1 LAVKVV
7 VGKKGYIIIPKSIR
21 ELVGIK
27 EGDVLTLTVE
37 NGRIVLE
44 PERKASLPEVAK
56 RLREHE
62 ERVRGGDI
70 RGLGAALEVNAS
82 TLPRTALR
90 RDLP

>member
-1 LAVKVV
+1 MAVKVV
-7 VGKKGYIIIPKSIR
+7 VGKKGCIIIPKSIR

-44 PERKASLPEVAK
+44 PERRVSLSEVAK

-62 ERVRGGDI
+62 ERVRKYAKEARLGDLV
-70 RGLGAALEVNAS
+70 GVSLEEEFK
-82 TLPRTALR
+82 
-90 RDLP
+90 

>member
-44 PERKASLPEVAK
+44 PERRASLPEVAK

-62 ERVRGGDI
+62 ESVRKYAKEARLGDLV
-70 RGLGAALEVNAS
+70 GMSLEEEFK
-82 TLPRTALR
+82 
-90 RDLP
+90 

>member
-7 VGKKGYIIIPKSIR
+7 VGKKGCIIIPKSIR

-37 NGRIVLE
+37 NGRVVLD
-44 PERKASLPEVAK
+44 PERKVSLSEVAK

-62 ERVRGGDI
+62 ERVRKYAKEARLGDLV
-70 RGLGAALEVNAS
+70 GVSLEEEFK
-82 TLPRTALR
+82 
-90 RDLP
+90 

>member
-7 VGKKGYIIIPKSIR
+7 VGKKGCIIIPKSIR

-62 ERVRGGDI
+62 ERVRKYAKEARLGDLV
-70 RGLGAALEVNAS
+70 GVSLEEEFK
-82 TLPRTALR
+82 
-90 RDLP
+90 

>member
-1 LAVKVV
+1 LAVKVK
-7 VGKKGYIIIPKSIR
+7 VGRKGCIIIPKSIR

-44 PERKASLPEVAK
+44 PERNASLPEVAK

-62 ERVRGGDI
+62 ESVRKYAKEARLGDLV
-70 RGLGAALEVNAS
+70 GVSLEEEFE
-82 TLPRTALR
+82 
-90 RDLP
+90 

>member
-7 VGKKGYIIIPKSIR
+7 VGKKGCIIIPKSIR

-37 NGRIVLE
+37 DGRIVLE
-44 PERKASLPEVAK
+44 HERKVSLPEVAK

-62 ERVRGGDI
+62 ESVRKYAKEARLGDLV
-70 RGLGAALEVNAS
+70 GMSLEEEFK
-82 TLPRTALR
+82 
-90 RDLP
+90 

>member
-7 VGKKGYIIIPKSIR
+7 VGRKGYIIIPKSIR

-37 NGRIVLE
+37 NGRVVLD
-44 PERKASLPEVAK
+44 PERKVSLPEVAK

-62 ERVRGGDI
+62 ESVRKYAKEARLGDLV
-70 RGLGAALEVNAS
+70 GVSLEEEFK
-82 TLPRTALR
+82 
-90 RDLP
+90 

>member
-1 LAVKVV
+1 MAVKVV
-7 VGKKGYIIIPKSIR
+7 VGKKGCIIIPKSIR

-37 NGRIVLE
+37 NGRVVLE

-62 ERVRGGDI
+62 ERVRKYAKEARLGDLV
-70 RGLGAALEVNAS
+70 GMSLEEEFK
-82 TLPRTALR
+82 
-90 RDLP
+90 

>member
-1 LAVKVV
+1 MAVKVV
-7 VGKKGYIIIPKSIR
+7 VGKKGCIIIPKSIR

-44 PERKASLPEVAK
+44 PERKVSLSEVAK

-62 ERVRGGDI
+62 ERVRKYAKEARLGDLVGV
-70 RGLGAALEVNAS
+70 GLEEEFK
-82 TLPRTALR
+82 
-90 RDLP
+90 

>member
-1 LAVKVV
+1 VKVV
-7 VGKKGYIIIPKSIR
+7 VGKKGYVIIPKSIR

-44 PERKASLPEVAK
+44 PERRVSLSEVAK

-62 ERVRGGDI
+62 ERVRKYAKEARLDDLVGVS
-70 RGLGAALEVNAS
+70 LEEEFE
-82 TLPRTALR
+82 
-90 RDLP
+90 

>member
-1 LAVKVV
+1 MTVKVE

-44 PERKASLPEVAK
+44 PERRVSLSEVAK

-62 ERVRGGDI
+62 ERVRKYVKEARLGDLV
-70 RGLGAALEVNAS
+70 GVSLEEEFE
-82 TLPRTALR
+82 
-90 RDLP
+90 

>member
-1 LAVKVV
+1 MAVKVV
-7 VGKKGYIIIPKSIR
+7 VGKKGCITIPKSIR

-44 PERKASLPEVAK
+44 PERRVSLSEVAK

-62 ERVRGGDI
+62 ERVRKYAKEARLGDLV
-70 RGLGAALEVNAS
+70 GVSLEEEFE
-82 TLPRTALR
+82 
-90 RDLP
+90 

>member
-7 VGKKGYIIIPKSIR
+7 VGKKGCIIIPKSIR

-37 NGRIVLE
+37 NGRVVLE

-62 ERVRGGDI
+62 ERVRKYAKEARLGDLV
-70 RGLGAALEVNAS
+70 GVSLEEEFE
-82 TLPRTALR
+82 
-90 RDLP
+90 

>member
-62 ERVRGGDI
+62 ERVRKYAKEARLGDLV
-70 RGLGAALEVNAS
+70 GVSLEEEFK
-82 TLPRTALR
+82 
-90 RDLP
+90 

>member
-7 VGKKGYIIIPKSIR
+7 VGRKGYIIIPKSIR

-62 ERVRGGDI
+62 ERVRKYAKEARLGDLV
-70 RGLGAALEVNAS
+70 GVSLEEEFE
-82 TLPRTALR
+82 
-90 RDLP
+90 

>member
-7 VGKKGYIIIPKSIR
+7 VGRKGCIIIPKSIR

-37 NGRIVLE
+37 NGRVVLE
-44 PERKASLPEVAK
+44 PERKVSLSEVAK

-62 ERVRGGDI
+62 ERVRKYAKEARLGDLV
-70 RGLGAALEVNAS
+70 GVSLEEEFE
-82 TLPRTALR
+82 
-90 RDLP
+90 

>member
-1 LAVKVV
+1 MAVKVV

-37 NGRIVLE
+37 NGMIVLE

-62 ERVRGGDI
+62 ESVRKYAKEARLGDLV
-70 RGLGAALEVNAS
+70 GVSLEEEFE
-82 TLPRTALR
+82 
-90 RDLP
+90 

>member
-1 LAVKVV
+1 MTVKVE

-44 PERKASLPEVAK
+44 PERRVSLSEVAK

-62 ERVRGGDI
+62 ERVRKYAKEARLGDLV
-70 RGLGAALEVNAS
+70 GVSLEEEFE
-82 TLPRTALR
+82 
-90 RDLP
+90 

>member
-1 LAVKVV
+1 LTVKVE

-44 PERKASLPEVAK
+44 PERRASLSEVAK
-56 RLREHE
+56 RLREHKESVRKYAKEARLDDLVGVSLE
-62 ERVRGGDI
+62 E
-70 RGLGAALEVNAS
+70 EFK
-82 TLPRTALR
+82 
-90 RDLP
+90 

>member
-7 VGKKGYIIIPKSIR
+7 VGKKGCIIIPKSIR

-62 ERVRGGDI
+62 ESVRKYAKEARLGDLV
-70 RGLGAALEVNAS
+70 GVSLEEEFK
-82 TLPRTALR
+82 
-90 RDLP
+90 

>member
-1 LAVKVV
+1 MTVKVV
-7 VGKKGYIIIPKSIR
+7 VRKKGCIIIPKSVR

-44 PERKASLPEVAK
+44 PESRASLSEVAR

-62 ERVRGGDI
+62 EN
-70 RGLGAALEVNAS
+70 LTS
-82 TLPRTALR
+82 SP
-90 RDLP
+90 P

>member
-1 LAVKVV
+1 LTVKVE

-44 PERKASLPEVAK
+44 PERRVSLSEVAK

-62 ERVRGGDI
+62 ERVRKYVKEARLGDLV
-70 RGLGAALEVNAS
+70 GVSLEEEFE
-82 TLPRTALR
+82 
-90 RDLP
+90 

>member
-7 VGKKGYIIIPKSIR
+7 VGRKGCIIIPKSIR

-62 ERVRGGDI
+62 ERVRKYAKEARLGDLV
-70 RGLGAALEVNAS
+70 GVSLEEEFE
-82 TLPRTALR
+82 
-90 RDLP
+90 

>member
-1 LAVKVV
+1 MKVE

-44 PERKASLPEVAK
+44 PERRVSLSEVAK

-62 ERVRGGDI
+62 ERVRKYAKEARLGDLV
-70 RGLGAALEVNAS
+70 GVSLEEEFE
-82 TLPRTALR
+82 
-90 RDLP
+90 

>member
-1 LAVKVV
+1 LTVKVE

-44 PERKASLPEVAK
+44 PDRKVSLSEVAK

-62 ERVRGGDI
+62 ERVRKYAKEARLGDLV
-70 RGLGAALEVNAS
+70 GVSLEEEFG
-82 TLPRTALR
+82 
-90 RDLP
+90 

>member
-1 LAVKVV
+1 LTVKVE

-27 EGDVLTLTVE
+27 EGDVLTLIVE

-44 PERKASLPEVAK
+44 PDRKVSLSEVAK

-62 ERVRGGDI
+62 ERVRKYAKEARLGDLV
-70 RGLGAALEVNAS
+70 GVSLEEEFG
-82 TLPRTALR
+82 
-90 RDLP
+90 

>member
-1 LAVKVV
+1 MAVKVV
-7 VGKKGYIIIPKSIR
+7 VGRKGCIIIPKSIR

-44 PERKASLPEVAK
+44 PERKVSLPEVAK

-62 ERVRGGDI
+62 EKVRKYAKEARLGDLV
-70 RGLGAALEVNAS
+70 GMSLEEEFK
-82 TLPRTALR
+82 
-90 RDLP
+90 

>member
-1 LAVKVV
+1 LAVKVK
-7 VGKKGYIIIPKSIR
+7 VGRKGCIIIPKSIR

-44 PERKASLPEVAK
+44 PERNVSLPEVAK

-62 ERVRGGDI
+62 ERVRKYAKEARLGDLV
-70 RGLGAALEVNAS
+70 GVSLEEEFK
-82 TLPRTALR
+82 
-90 RDLP
+90 

>member
-1 LAVKVV
+1 LTVKVK
-7 VGKKGYIIIPKSIR
+7 VGRKGYIIIPKSIR

-44 PERKASLPEVAK
+44 PERNVSLPEVAK

-62 ERVRGGDI
+62 ERVRKYAKEARLGDLV
-70 RGLGAALEVNAS
+70 GVSLEEEFE
-82 TLPRTALR
+82 
-90 RDLP
+90 